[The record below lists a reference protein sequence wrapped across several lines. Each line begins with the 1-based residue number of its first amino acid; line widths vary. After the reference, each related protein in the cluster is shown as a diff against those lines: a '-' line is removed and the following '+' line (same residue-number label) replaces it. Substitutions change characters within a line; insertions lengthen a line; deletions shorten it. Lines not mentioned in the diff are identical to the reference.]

1 MTHSCSDYLWIP
13 NLTRKTLNWFTV
25 SQVKTI
31 RPEDEII
38 NRLNVSTFTLPFPGP
53 VQIIVVFGTP
63 PHAWCSAKVSDGENV
78 KVLRYP
84 YLRVIIHDG
93 NIENEKDECSS
104 VRGGRNPDADW
115 LCKPIGLG
123 GLRVGS
129 GFLLRI
135 VARMDCCV
143 RDDWASV
150 W

>member
-1 MTHSCSDYLWIP
+1 MT
-13 NLTRKTLNWFTV
+13 
-25 SQVKTI
+25 
-31 RPEDEII
+31 
-38 NRLNVSTFTLPFPGP
+38 
-53 VQIIVVFGTP
+53 
-63 PHAWCSAKVSDGENV
+63 DGENV

-129 GFLLRI
+129 GFLHGWIAVFAMIGHLFDNSI
-135 VARMDCCV
+135 AIYSGPNNGGWYDFGFLLGVGAFGGTAGAAAR
-143 RDDWASV
+143 
-150 W
+150 